1 MGVTICRIF
10 DIIEA
15 VSADTDCIDT
25 LPQESWHGSNNLLLS
40 LLKMSYYSNQHPI
53 CTRGVKTGAAV

>member
-1 MGVTICRIF
+1 M
-10 DIIEA
+10 IEA

-40 LLKMSYYSNQHPI
+40 LLKMSYYSNQHPV

>member
-1 MGVTICRIF
+1 M
-10 DIIEA
+10 IEA

-25 LPQESWHGSNNLLLS
+25 LPQESWHGSYNLL
-40 LLKMSYYSNQHPI
+40 MSYYSNQHPV

>member
-1 MGVTICRIF
+1 M
-10 DIIEA
+10 IEA

-40 LLKMSYYSNQHPI
+40 LLKISYYPV
-53 CTRGVKTGAAV
+53 CTRGVKTDAAV